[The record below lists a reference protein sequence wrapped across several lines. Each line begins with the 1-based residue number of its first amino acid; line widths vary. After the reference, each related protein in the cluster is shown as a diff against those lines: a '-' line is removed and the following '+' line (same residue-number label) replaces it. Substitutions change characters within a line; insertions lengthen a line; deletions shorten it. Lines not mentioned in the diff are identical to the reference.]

1 MDMYFLFD
9 QSGTMKEI
17 LEILSAVATE
27 LSEELAKL
35 TTDRYINML
44 PNENIILRGGGNSAD
59 F

>member
-44 PNENIILRGGGNSAD
+44 PNEN
-59 F
+59 